1 MAATWQ
7 AAGHPIAV
15 NVNLAPSQLRDASL
29 PADVRAALDA
39 AGLAPHWLVLEVT
52 ESVLDL
58 AHDVRTRLEELRAW
72 GVGLSIDDFGTGYS
86 SLARVGELPVRELKI
101 DRSLL
106 AGDQRMLSA
115 VLQFGT
121 SLGLRVV
128 MEGVET
134 TRQLEIVRRLG
145 FEAAQGYVL
154 AAPMPADAD
163 VLPWLARNA
172 DQPPAPPGC
181 GSHPPPGRAASGMLS

>member
-1 MAATWQ
+1 MT
-7 AAGHPIAV
+7 
-15 NVNLAPSQLRDASL
+15 
-29 PADVRAALDA
+29 

-106 AGDQRMLSA
+106 AGDQRMLVA

-134 TRQLEIVRRLG
+134 HTPARHGAAARVQRPPRASCWRR
-145 FEAAQGYVL
+145 
-154 AAPMPADAD
+154 
-163 VLPWLARNA
+163 RC
-172 DQPPAPPGC
+172 PPAASARGWPGPR
-181 GSHPPPGRAASGMLS
+181 SSRAPQSPDAPRARDLTRPAAHRAGRAARAVAADPAPGRRPAGMLS

>member
-1 MAATWQ
+1 MARST
-7 AAGHPIAV
+7 
-15 NVNLAPSQLRDASL
+15 S
-29 PADVRAALDA
+29 

-106 AGDQRMLSA
+106 AGDQRMLVA

-134 TRQLEIVRRLG
+134 HKQLDMVRRLG
-145 FEAAQGYVL
+145 FVAAQGYVV
-154 AAPMPADAD
+154 AAPMARGASCPGWPGDAEQPASAAR
-163 VLPWLARNA
+163 LRLA
-172 DQPPAPPGC
+172 PAT
-181 GSHPPPGRAASGMLS
+181 

>member
-1 MAATWQ
+1 M
-7 AAGHPIAV
+7 V
-15 NVNLAPSQLRDASL
+15 ESV
-29 PADVRAALDA
+29 
-39 AGLAPHWLVLEVT
+39 EVT
-52 ESVLDL
+52 GSGLDL
-58 AHDVRTRLEELRAW
+58 AHDVRARLEELRAW

-106 AGDQRMLSA
+106 VGDQRMLVA

-134 TRQLEIVRRLG
+134 HKQLDMVRRLG
-145 FEAAQGYVL
+145 FAAAQGFVL
-154 AAPMPADAD
+154 AAPMPSGAI
-163 VLPWLARNA
+163 LPWLARNVH
-172 DQPPAPPGC
+172 QSP
-181 GSHPPPGRAASGMLS
+181 AASRVWLAPASLGLP